1 MHGQKPFFLFLF
13 FLNELLQD
21 FLYPVGFCLEFL
33 SLWMVISCSDIL
45 AVQVETSGNEAERFM
60 NQSPC
65 EVELR
70 GCSDISLGCLRWA
83 IEPRTGIEFPSVLEN
98 MVAGEDNSNFSSEVN
113 FY

>member
-1 MHGQKPFFLFLF
+1 
-13 FLNELLQD
+13 
-21 FLYPVGFCLEFL
+21 
-33 SLWMVISCSDIL
+33 
-45 AVQVETSGNEAERFM
+45 M